1 MTQISLDKNIYNR
14 GDFEKLVD
22 KNFKQLIN
30 NQPNIEDTF
39 TVDDFF
45 QLYEEIFYQ
54 IPTEGDINSHR
65 YILNKE
71 LEYLG
76 LTLNE
81 GVDIQA
87 LLNEITTLRGEL
99 LNANKTLLDTN
110 KK

>member
-1 MTQISLDKNIYNR
+1 MTQISLDKNIYSR
-14 GDFEKLVD
+14 EDFEKLVNR
-22 KNFKQLIN
+22 NFKQLIN
-30 NQPNIEDTF
+30 TPTLEETF

-45 QLYEEIFYQ
+45 QLYDELFDQ
-54 IPTEGDINSHR
+54 IPKEGDINSHR

-81 GVDIQA
+81 GTDIQA
-87 LLNEITTLRGEL
+87 LLEEITTLRGDL
-99 LNANKTLLDTN
+99 LNANKTLLDLN